1 METTGPPI
9 ADTGNTRAESAGIV
23 MMEIGLEVARAEAAS
38 GQHGNWRAVE
48 TRLLQ
53 LGFDDAPL
61 WFEDL
66 DVRCGID
73 MLCWT
78 NRERV

>member
-1 METTGPPI
+1 MDTPGAPI
-9 ADTGNTRAESAGIV
+9 ADAGAARAESPAIV
-23 MMEIGLEVARAEAAS
+23 MMAIGLEVARAEAAS
-38 GQHGNWRAVE
+38 GRHGDWRAVQ
-48 TRLLQ
+48 TKLLQ
-53 LGFDDAPL
+53 FGFEDAPL

-78 NRERV
+78 NRKRS